1 MIKTNSVISNNP
13 IISIII
19 PAYNAA
25 NKIAFCLDSLLQLD
39 FPQENIEIIVVDNN
53 STDKTKEIIFS
64 YPVTYVFEAKRTR
77 GAARNKG
84 ISAARGKYIAFTDSD
99 CIVDKNWLKILL
111 EAIESDEDVVACG
124 GKITAYKTD
133 NIVEKF
139 TEKKNKL
146 SQELAIDSDINLQVP
161 RVVTA
166 NAIFLKEALEK
177 IGLFDEDL
185 ITSEDTELGWRL
197 SFSGYQMKYVPEA
210 LVYHVH
216 IRSLTNF
223 LLHQFE
229 YGCASNLVF
238 RKYKNIFKSKQSKIG
253 YFVSKI
259 RSLWRLT
266 INILKVMRKKGKEAR
281 IYWLLDVLD
290 NMFFVLGEIYMSFKP
305 LKLSKR
311 LNLQCLSCQ
320 QLQVKYNGFN
330 LRLNDGIFW
339 FINNNS
345 LRFYNFRSNL
355 FYKLNETAADIWYCW
370 IKGENLSQTISEI
383 SSKYGTSEIMVRE
396 DALDFIKQ
404 LREENILV
412 SV

>member
-1 MIKTNSVISNNP
+1 MINASSEINKDP
-13 IISIII
+13 IVSIIV

-39 FPQENIEIIVVDNN
+39 FPQEKIEIIVVDNN

-111 EAIESDEDVVACG
+111 EAIEGDDNVVACG

-146 SQELAIDSDINLQVP
+146 SQELAIDSDINFQVP

-177 IGLFDEDL
+177 VGLFDEDL

-197 SFSGYQMKYVPEA
+197 SFNGFQMKYVPEA
-210 LVYHVH
+210 IVYHVH
-216 IRSLTNF
+216 IRSLINF
-223 LLHQFE
+223 LMHQFE

-238 RKYKNIFKSKQSKIG
+238 RKYKNIFKSKQSKTG
-253 YFVSKI
+253 YFVLKI
-259 RSLWRLT
+259 RSLWRFT
-266 INILKVMRKKGKEAR
+266 INIFKAGDKKEKERR
-281 IYWLLDVLD
+281 IFWILQNLD
-290 NMFFVLGEIYMSFKP
+290 NMFFVLGELFMFLKP
-305 LKLSKR
+305 LKLSSR
-311 LNLQCLSCQ
+311 LNSQCLSCQ
-320 QLQVKYNGFN
+320 QIQFKYNGFN

-339 FINNNS
+339 FINKNS
-345 LRFYNFRSNL
+345 LRFYNFKSNL
-355 FYKLNETAADIWYCW
+355 FYKLNETAADIWSCW
-370 IKGENLSQTISEI
+370 IKGKDIPQTVDEI
-383 SSKYGTSEIMVRE
+383 SRKYGTSEEMVKE
-396 DALDFIKQ
+396 DALDFIEQ
-404 LREENILV
+404 LKEESILV

>member
-1 MIKTNSVISNNP
+1 MINASSEINKDP
-13 IISIII
+13 IASIIV
-19 PAYNAA
+19 PSYNAA

-39 FPQENIEIIVVDNN
+39 FPQEKREIIVVDNN

-64 YPVTYVFEAKRTR
+64 YPVTYVFEAKKTR

-111 EAIESDEDVVACG
+111 EAIESDDNVVACG

-146 SQELAIDSDINLQVP
+146 SQELAIDSDINFQVP

-177 IGLFDEDL
+177 VGLFDEDL

-197 SFSGYQMKYVPEA
+197 SFNGFQMKYVPEA
-210 LVYHVH
+210 IVYHVH
-216 IRSLTNF
+216 IRSLINF
-223 LLHQFE
+223 LMHQFE
-229 YGCASNLVF
+229 YGCASNLVH
-238 RKYKNIFKSKQSKIG
+238 RKYRQIFKSKLSNAG
-253 YFVSKI
+253 YFGLKI
-259 RSLWRLT
+259 RSLWHLS
-266 INILKVMRKKGKEAR
+266 LKIFKVTRKNGKEAR
-281 IYWLLDVLD
+281 IYWLLDIFD
-290 NMFFVLGEIYMSFKP
+290 HIFFVLGELCMSFKP
-305 LKLSKR
+305 LRLSNR
-311 LNLQCLSCQ
+311 INLQCLSYQ
-320 QLQVKYNGFN
+320 KLQVKYNGFN

-339 FINNNS
+339 FINKDS
-345 LRFYNFRSNL
+345 LRFYNFKSNL
-355 FYKLNETAADIWYCW
+355 FYKLNETAADIWSCW
-370 IKGENLSQTISEI
+370 IKGKDITQTIDDI
-383 SSKYGTSEIMVRE
+383 SRKYGTAQGMVRE
-396 DALDFIKQ
+396 DALDFIEQ

-412 SV
+412 SI